1 MIVGQSHRFTA
12 SKWQKNS
19 CSVWQP
25 LCLRGLAIR
34 DEYRRKVYDEY
45 NDEEVELTKEEVDMI
60 RRIRQGKIPHADVN
74 PYEVCEFNGLASIL
88 FLWCES

>member
-1 MIVGQSHRFTA
+1 
-12 SKWQKNS
+12 
-19 CSVWQP
+19 
-25 LCLRGLAIR
+25 L
-34 DEYRRKVYDEY
+34 YRRKVYDEY

-74 PYEVCEFNGLASIL
+74 PYEVSEFNGLTSIL

>member
-1 MIVGQSHRFTA
+1 M
-12 SKWQKNS
+12 
-19 CSVWQP
+19 
-25 LCLRGLAIR
+25 
-34 DEYRRKVYDEY
+34 VYDEY

-74 PYEVCEFNGLASIL
+74 PYEVCEFNGLTSIL